1 MNETLKNT
9 IKGKHS
15 RLAMFIAY
23 VGRELKD
30 EHVRNY
36 ADFYGLKPQS
46 IWGSVNQLNREGVLG
61 VVWVSHWQWKYVFR
75 QGYFFDMAVYMLENE
90 QGLILEFGRIVRERS
105 RQADFLW
112 AVAEGYQKGEIDMSC
127 RLDGDFPPEEASLY
141 LLSHFHNECM
151 EEFVLG
157 LDAEELKDLI
167 SMSLVKSLM
176 TDHASVGYFDRL
188 LEIIG
193 LYKEEG
199 AMNAIARTDFL
210 ADLVKCY
217 RFFYDGM
224 ILPHTGMLPTYPYD
238 ILTAIKALYEG
249 KSVKSVGY
257 FLEALKARNKTC
269 GDSKEKNLFR
279 NPLMCF
285 YLILAYKK
293 SDTDKDRTRVQQF
306 LNKKLTIEYKD
317 LQQARILARWVG
329 GAISQKTLVSDLYWM
344 YHTSRNRMSVALSEI
359 IIGYY
364 NGFEAEGDAPPIPIP
379 SHIPEYAILRH
390 ELSPYLPLEDDEKAY
405 LTELFGGVPVL
416 PTIRRIEKW
425 EEVLS
430 DMSRVVEAAAGKKV
444 EQPVNKERIGYFMN
458 HDGSELEYRIQ
469 TRLKNGTWGSGKKAG
484 QTDFFA
490 GAIPCMDETDRM
502 IAAKARNWYHS
513 AYVRAIDCLP
523 FLIGSDRVYSGASA
537 PYRQVNVIE
546 EKPYLSIRRS
556 GKRYKLESN
565 IPKWRDT
572 TSSDKTVVRQIDET
586 TFSVINI
593 DDVQRKLLNSFLQ
606 LETLPEQSTEMLLQ
620 LLPGLSK
627 HIEIHSDLLEG
638 GSSLENIE
646 GDAKIHCRI
655 DPEGDEY
662 LVRFFVRPLEGGN
675 MAFAAGTGDKVIYDQ
690 NKGTR
695 YQVTRDIRTE
705 KTRIETVAGFLEDL
719 FDSDMFDIGEVLA
732 LNPMEM
738 LSLVEWAGERSEE
751 IVLEWP
757 EGKKIKVSKVEKSS
771 VGVSSGSGE
780 DWFSIEGEIT
790 LKDGDSVKIHELL
803 RLISSEGMTGRYVL
817 LNDETFIALT
827 DALRRQMKRLE
838 AISQIG
844 RGDVRVSKFNVG
856 LLAEMV
862 RGKQPVV
869 EGAPA
874 LDDLMKKIE
883 EAGTLEPEVPKGL
896 NATLRDYQYEGFRW
910 MVRLAHWGAGACL
923 ADDMGLGKTV
933 QAIAFMLHKAAQGP
947 SLVVAPASV
956 VMNWASELARFAPGL
971 RVSVL
976 NDADDRHAVIES
988 AVAGDVVLT
997 TYGLLQQEDEAL
1009 AKIHW
1014 NVACLDEAHTI
1025 KNRQTKTSAAAM
1037 GLDARYRLILTGTP
1051 VQNYLGE
1058 LWNLLHFLNP
1068 GLLGSYEQF
1077 SRKFIS
1083 NENADLSS
1091 LRKMVQPFILRRT
1104 KTQVLDELPDKTE
1117 IIRRVSLSDMEI
1129 LAYESIRGKV
1139 QSEIESENK
1148 VTVNVLAE
1156 ITRLRQAACSMSL
1169 VDKKWTSGCS
1179 KIEVFGELIKDI
1191 VSSGNRVLV
1200 FSQFTSF
1207 LSMALAELDSSG
1219 LGYFY
1224 LDGST
1229 PIKKREQ
1236 MVREFQAGSRR
1247 IFVVSLKAG
1256 GLGLNLTGA
1265 NYVIHLDPWWNPA
1278 IEQQATDRAHRIG
1291 QKQPVTVYHLI
1302 SGNTIEE
1309 KILRLHKTKRDLSDT
1324 FLSGTDVAH
1333 ALTIDDLRGLVEGD

>member
-61 VVWVSHWQWKYVFR
+61 VVWASHWQWKYVFR
-75 QGYFFDMAVYMLENE
+75 QEYFFDMAVYMLENA
-90 QGLILEFGRIVRERS
+90 QDLILEFSRIIRERN
-105 RQADFLW
+105 RYADFLW

-306 LNKKLTIEYKD
+306 LNKKLTIEDKD

-827 DALRRQMKRLE
+827 DALRRQMKRLK

-1309 KILRLHKTKRDLSDT
+1309 KILRLHKTKRDLADT

>member
-1 MNETLKNT
+1 MNKVLKNT
-9 IKGKHS
+9 INGKHS
-15 RLAMFIAY
+15 KLAMFIAY

-30 EHVRNY
+30 EHVRGY
-36 ADFYGLKPQS
+36 ADFYGLKTQS
-46 IWGSVNQLNREGVLG
+46 VWGSVNQLNRDGVLG
-61 VVWVSHWQWKYVFR
+61 VVWINHWQWKYVFR
-75 QGYFFDMAVYMLENE
+75 QAYFFDMALYMLENE

-112 AVAEGYQKGEIDMSC
+112 TVAGGYQKGDIDMSC
-127 RLDGDFPPEEASLY
+127 RLEGDFPPEEASLY
-141 LLSHFHNECM
+141 LLNHFLQECM

-157 LDAEELKDLI
+157 LAAEELKDLI
-167 SMSLVKSLM
+167 SMSLVKSLT

-188 LEIIG
+188 LEIIS

-199 AMNAIARTDFL
+199 AMKTIGNTDFL

-249 KSVKSVGY
+249 RSVKSVGY
-257 FLEALKARNKTC
+257 FLEALKARNKTSN
-269 GDSKEKNLFR
+269 DAKEKNLFR

-306 LNKKLTIEYKD
+306 LNKKLTNEDKD
-317 LQQARILARWVG
+317 LMQARILARWVG
-329 GAISQKTLVSDLYWM
+329 GAINHKILASDLYWM
-344 YHTSRNRMSVALSEI
+344 YHASRNKLAAALSEI

-364 NGFEAEGDAPPIPIP
+364 DGFEAEGDMPPIPLP

-390 ELSPYLPLEDDEKAY
+390 ELSPYLPLEDDEKDY
-405 LTELFGGVPVL
+405 LSELFGGTPVL

-425 EEVLS
+425 EEVLT

-444 EQPVNKERIGYFMN
+444 DLPANKERIGYFMN

-469 TRLKNGTWGSGKKAG
+469 SRLKNGTWGSGKRAG
-484 QTDFFA
+484 QSDFFA

-502 IAAKARNWYHS
+502 IAAQARNWYHS
-513 AYVRAIDCLP
+513 AYVRAIDSLP
-523 FLIGSDRVYSGASA
+523 FLIGSDRVYSGAGA
-537 PYRQVNVIE
+537 PYQQVNVIE

-556 GKRYKLESN
+556 GNRYKLESN

-572 TSSDKTVVRQIDET
+572 KSSDRTVVRKIDDT
-586 TFSVINI
+586 TYAVINI
-593 DDVQRKLLNSFLQ
+593 NDVQRKLLDSFLQ
-606 LETLPEQSTEMLLQ
+606 LETLPEQSTEALLQ
-620 LLPGLSK
+620 LLPALSK

-638 GSSLENIE
+638 GSSLENLE

-675 MAFAAGTGDKVIYDQ
+675 MAFAAGAGGKVIYDQ
-690 NKGTR
+690 SKGTR

-705 KTRIETVAGFLEDL
+705 KARIETVADFLESL
-719 FDSDMFDIGEVLA
+719 FDSDMFDIDEVLA
-732 LNPMEM
+732 LNPEEV
-738 LSLVEWAGERSEE
+738 LSLVEWAGERPEE

-757 EGKKIKVSKVEKSS
+757 EGKKIKVCKVEKSS
-771 VGVSSGSGE
+771 VGVSAGTNE
-780 DWFSIEGEIT
+780 DWFAVEGEIM
-790 LKDGDSVKIHELL
+790 LKDEESVKIHELL
-803 RLISSEGMTGRYVL
+803 RLIASDGMTGRYVR

-844 RGDVRVSKFNVG
+844 RGDVLVSKFNVG

-862 RGKQPVV
+862 HGKQSAVR
-869 EGAPA
+869 GAPA
-874 LDDLMKKIE
+874 LDDLMKKIDE
-883 EAGTLEPEVPKGL
+883 SAALNPEVPKGL
-896 NATLRDYQYEGFRW
+896 NAILREYQYEGFRW

-933 QAIAFMLHKAAQGP
+933 QAIAFLLYKASEGP

-956 VMNWASELARFAPGL
+956 VMNWANELARFAPGL
-971 RVSVL
+971 RVSLL
-976 NDADDRHAVIES
+976 NDADDRNTVIES

-1009 AKIHW
+1009 AKIKW

-1037 GLDARYRLILTGTP
+1037 GLEVRYRLILTGTP

-1058 LWNLLHFLNP
+1058 LWNLLQFLNP

-1117 IIRRVSLSDMEI
+1117 IVRRVSLSDMEI

-1179 KIEVFGELIKDI
+1179 KIKVFSELVKDI
-1191 VSSGNRVLV
+1191 VGSGNRALV

-1207 LSMALAELDSSG
+1207 LTMALMELDSSG
-1219 LGYFY
+1219 LEYFY

-1236 MVREFQAGSRR
+1236 MVREFQAGSHR

-1309 KILRLHKTKRDLSDT
+1309 KILRLHKTKRDLADT

-1333 ALTIDDLRGLVEGD
+1333 ALTIDDLRGLVEEV